1 MEAKYPQGFKIWE
14 PRESAPPWIKGRISV
29 HLETFQEWAKQ
40 FVDEKGYVSLDLK
53 VKDGSEALYAQV
65 NTWKPNG
72 QKQEKVE
79 PTIEY
84 PKDEIDPN
92 DLPF

>member
-29 HLETFQEWAKQ
+29 HLDTFLEWAKP
-40 FVDEKGYVSLDLK
+40 FADEKGYVSLDLK
-53 VKDGSEALYAQV
+53 IKDGTEALYAQL
-65 NTWKPNG
+65 NTWRPNA
-72 QKQEKVE
+72 QKRSPEPSVE
-79 PTIEY
+79 IRTSDINP
-84 PKDEIDPN
+84 D